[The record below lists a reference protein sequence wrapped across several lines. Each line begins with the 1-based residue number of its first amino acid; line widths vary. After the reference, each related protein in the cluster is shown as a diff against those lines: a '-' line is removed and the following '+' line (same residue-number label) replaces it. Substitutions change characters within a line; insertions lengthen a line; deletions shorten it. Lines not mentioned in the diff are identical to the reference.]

1 MRRQPGA
8 LEREVVAAIAA
19 SGQELT
25 TPQIHSAIARP
36 LAYTTVMTTLARL
49 CEKGVLRRTPAGR
62 TYRYGLVESTATM
75 GAALTAHQMRRL
87 MDAHEDRS
95 AVMSRFVGDLST
107 DDAHLLIQLLAE
119 ATETPST
126 DPQQQVRP

>member
-19 SGQELT
+19 AGEELT
-25 TPQIHSAIARP
+25 TPQIHAALARP

-49 CEKGVLRRTPAGR
+49 CDKGVLRRAPAGR

-75 GAALTAHQMRRL
+75 GAALAAHQMRRL
-87 MDAHEDRS
+87 MDSHEDRS
-95 AVMSRFVGDLST
+95 AVMSRFIGDLSA
-107 DDAHLLIQLLAE
+107 DDARLLAQLLTE
-119 ATETPST
+119 ATGA
-126 DPQQQVRP
+126 PQADEPGGQP